1 MQTEK
6 KKGVR
11 DAATQAAQA
20 AHATMCR
27 TTVIASADA
36 YDDRTARL
44 VELVKGSG
52 HRGRF
57 DLLTVLRPERLTRD
71 ARLFDQVAK
80 DAALA
85 IKLHHGEQILVA
97 LYGDPQPIVAAL
109 KRRPEFE
116 GGGVEISGV
125 DLRRPGQGV
134 PPPSPILAVTCMD
147 FRQHD
152 DTLRQR
158 IKDAFGLPA
167 LPSIF
172 AVAGAAKELVD
183 GLPRGRRVITR
194 LRKRHGESPIEKIIL
209 TCHTDCGAMGGDA
222 APAFCT
228 GGRPDPE
235 RQLQVLGEYLRAS
248 AACFRAAFPKARVE
262 TGVVRL
268 RDGRL
273 DGVLP
278 VRT

>member
-11 DAATQAAQA
+11 DAATDAAQA

-36 YDDRTARL
+36 YEDRTARL
-44 VELVKGSG
+44 VELVKGTG

-97 LYGDPQPIVAAL
+97 LYGDPAPIVAAL
-109 KRRPEFE
+109 KRRPEFQD
-116 GGGVEISGV
+116 GGVEISGV
-125 DLRRPGQGV
+125 DLRGPGQDV
-134 PPPSPILAVTCMD
+134 PPQSPILAVTCMD

-158 IKDAFGLPA
+158 IKDAFGLPS

-183 GLPRGRRVITR
+183 GLPRGRRVIKR
-194 LRKRHGESPIEKIIL
+194 LQNRDGERPIERIVL

-222 APAFCT
+222 APAFCA
-228 GGRPDPE
+228 GGRPDPDL
-235 RQLQVLGEYLRAS
+235 QLKVLGEYLKAS
-248 AACFRAAFPKARVE
+248 ALSFRIAFPKARIE

-268 RDGRL
+268 KDGRL
-273 DGVLP
+273 DAVLP
-278 VRT
+278 VRA